1 MNKNLLFK
9 YIWLVDTIG
18 RAGKITFE
26 ELNDRWMRSSLND
39 GEELPKRTFHNWRAD
54 VEELF
59 DINIECQ
66 RKGGNYYYI
75 ENPQDIR
82 METMRRWLLNTFTV
96 SNIISD
102 SQDLKDRILLE
113 DVPSGQKY
121 LMPIVE
127 AMREGREIRL
137 NHKSYWKSEPGEY
150 VLQPYCLKIFKQI
163 WYVLGF
169 CRERGALR
177 IFSLDRILEL
187 ELLDTRF
194 EYPASFDPRDYF
206 SDYFGVI
213 TRDNIKTE
221 TIEIKS
227 FWMYTH
233 YMRALPLHP
242 TQEEIETRPDYSVF
256 RYRLKPTLDF
266 KLEIL
271 SRGSQI
277 EVISPES
284 FRREIA
290 EEIERM
296 RDMYHLPEK

>member
-1 MNKNLLFK
+1 M
-9 YIWLVDTIG
+9 
-18 RAGKITFE
+18 
-26 ELNDRWMRSSLND
+26 
-39 GEELPKRTFHNWRAD
+39 
-54 VEELF
+54 
-59 DINIECQ
+59 
-66 RKGGNYYYI
+66 
-75 ENPQDIR
+75 
-82 METMRRWLLNTFTV
+82 
-96 SNIISD
+96 
-102 SQDLKDRILLE
+102 
-113 DVPSGQKY
+113 
-121 LMPIVE
+121 
-127 AMREGREIRL
+127 
-137 NHKSYWKSEPGEY
+137 
-150 VLQPYCLKIFKQI
+150 
-163 WYVLGF
+163 
-169 CRERGALR
+169 
-177 IFSLDRILEL
+177 EL

-206 SDYFGVI
+206 FGYFGVI
-213 TRDNIKTE
+213 TRDDIKEE

-242 TQEEIETRPDYSVF
+242 TQEEIETQSDYSVF

-296 RDMYHLPEK
+296 REMYSF

>member
-1 MNKNLLFK
+1 MSGL
-9 YIWLVDTIG
+9 W
-18 RAGKITFE
+18 
-26 ELNDRWMRSSLND
+26 
-39 GEELPKRTFHNWRAD
+39 
-54 VEELF
+54 
-59 DINIECQ
+59 
-66 RKGGNYYYI
+66 
-75 ENPQDIR
+75 
-82 METMRRWLLNTFTV
+82 
-96 SNIISD
+96 
-102 SQDLKDRILLE
+102 IL
-113 DVPSGQKY
+113 S
-121 LMPIVE
+121 
-127 AMREGREIRL
+127 AR
-137 NHKSYWKSEPGEY
+137 PGEY
-150 VLQPYCLKIFKQI
+150 ALQPYCLKIFKQI

-169 CRERGALR
+169 CKERGALR

-187 ELLDTRF
+187 ELLDSRF
-194 EYPASFDPRDYF
+194 EYPASFNPRDYF
-206 SDYFGVI
+206 FGYFGVI
-213 TRDNIKTE
+213 TRDDIKEE

-242 TQEEIETRPDYSVF
+242 TQEEIETQSDYSVF

-296 RDMYHLPEK
+296 REMYSF